1 MPEAMATR
9 GDPRGLGVALHLLL
23 DRRNRQR
30 PVGALLVP
38 EDGGSWHVRW
48 PLDQTGLETRHRIGG
63 DVDPP
68 IFPAFGLVDPDGL
81 LRPVDSV
88 QREVDHLRD
97 PQAAPEHEQEKCLIH
112 GGMDLR
118 KQLLHLG
125 LRQGFG

>member
-1 MPEAMATR
+1 MPQEFLDRDDLGALLEQVRGKRMPEAMATR

-48 PLDQTGLETRHRIGG
+48 PLDQTGLETRHCIGG

-81 LRPVDSV
+81 LR
-88 QREVDHLRD
+88 
-97 PQAAPEHEQEKCLIH
+97 
-112 GGMDLR
+112 
-118 KQLLHLG
+118 
-125 LRQGFG
+125 